1 MRLPVGTSNSSFT
14 LSQPRAVPQLQA
26 EPAPPS
32 AALSAPYSVVVPVY
46 NEAGIVDDAI
56 TRMLRALEALGGD
69 FELLICENGS
79 TDETAALVDRLRQ
92 DDPRIALERLPEP
105 DYGGAMRHGI
115 GACRHDLVVIFNIDF
130 WSAEFAREAV
140 QHLEQHDIVVGS
152 KVMAGSADR
161 RPFARRL
168 LTRAFNRML
177 RMVFGFAGTDTHGM
191 KALRRSTVGPVLAR
205 CVTSRSIFDT
215 ELVIRAERANLRI
228 LEIPVE
234 VREIRQPSYLG
245 VLSRLPEVTWNL
257 LKLAR
262 TLRR

>member
-1 MRLPVGTSNSSFT
+1 M
-14 LSQPRAVPQLQA
+14 PQ
-26 EPAPPS
+26 PS
-32 AALSAPYSVVVPVY
+32 ADASGSSASLAAPYSVVVPVY

-56 TRMLRALEALGGD
+56 TRMLRALEDLGGD

-79 TDETAALVDRLRQ
+79 TDNTAALVERLRRE
-92 DDPRIALERLPEP
+92 DPRIALERLPEP

-115 GACRHDLVVIFNIDF
+115 RACKHDRIVIFNIDF
-130 WSAEFAREAV
+130 WSAEFARAAV
-140 QHLEQHDIVVGS
+140 LRLEQHDIVIGS

-161 RPFARRL
+161 RPFARRV
-168 LTRAFNRML
+168 LTRAFNTML
-177 RMVFGFAGTDTHGM
+177 RTVFGFSGTDTHGM
-191 KALRRSTVGPVLAR
+191 KALRRSTVQPVLAN

-234 VREIRQPSYLG
+234 VREIRQPTYWAVLG
-245 VLSRLPEVTWNL
+245 RLPEVTWNL
-257 LKLAR
+257 WKLAR